1 MVYAVTM
8 NEDLVQ
14 TQPILIIPPRPALPA
29 RVRTRK
35 RVNMPLWGFMLTLFG
50 AQAVG
55 GVATIIGIV
64 ALALT
69 FGSN

>member
-1 MVYAVTM
+1 M
-8 NEDLVQ
+8 NEDLLA
-14 TQPILIIPPRPALPA
+14 TQPIPIIRVAESAP

-35 RVNMPLWGFMLTLFG
+35 RVNMPLWGFLLTLFG
-50 AQAVG
+50 VQAAG
-55 GVATIIGIV
+55 GLVTIIGIV